1 MRLAGTTRPRVRPL
15 LRAVRKIPVSGYAKL
30 TQGQDSIEVDACR
43 WMWSAS
49 FPTRVKDVVTLLV
62 KSRWPISN
70 AKDVRVTRDMGSVSL
85 AFERCGSA
93 RFSARF

>member
-49 FPTRVKDVVTLLV
+49 FSTRVKEVVTLLG
-62 KSRWPISN
+62 KSRGPISH
-70 AKDVRVTRDMGSVSL
+70 ARGVRLTQGKGACPAANMPQ
-85 AFERCGSA
+85 
-93 RFSARF
+93 